1 MESIFMDKG
10 VKPENKDLEEKL
22 GKTYPIWSELK
33 NYLNNTLVS
42 PSEEWDFPGKKYGW
56 SFRMKSKKRNIIYFL
71 PREGVFKVA
80 FVFGQRAFDKV
91 MESEVNEFIKNDL
104 REAKVYGEGRGIRID
119 INDIAILEDVKTL
132 VQIKL
137 CN

>member
-1 MESIFMDKG
+1 MDKA

-56 SFRMKSKKRNIIYFL
+56 SFRMKSKKRNIIYFIPL
-71 PREGVFKVA
+71 DSFFKVA
-80 FVFGQRAFDKV
+80 FVFGPKAYEKV
-91 MESEVNEFIKNDL
+91 LESNVKKSIKKDL
-104 REAKVYGEGRGIRID
+104 AEARVYVEGRGVRFDVKSEEIL
-119 INDIAILEDVKTL
+119 NDIISLIQNKLE
-132 VQIKL
+132 
-137 CN
+137 N